1 MITEIIRTKS
11 VYKDKNITQIS
22 KFYKLK
28 KHTITYLQKQAKVVF
43 QMQAQNQ

>member
-11 VYKDKNITQIS
+11 VYKDKNITQVN
-22 KFYKLK
+22 KFYIPK
-28 KHTITYLQKQAKVVF
+28 KHTITYLQEQAKVVF